1 MKIKTDVLISSLT
14 TMRIGG
20 PAKFVIEI
28 EKLEDI
34 LPSIEFAES
43 KNLPIFILGG
53 GANTIGYDEGY
64 NGVILL
70 NRIKGI
76 EFNGDNVRA
85 MGGEVWDELVA
96 VACEKGLTGIEALS
110 RIPGTVGAAPVQNIG
125 AYGQEVADTLAS
137 VEVFDLKKKVFT
149 ILNKKSLGFAYRK
162 SILNTAEQGRYF
174 VVAINLQLKKGMM
187 KRPFYKSIEQY
198 IEANKVTDFSP
209 MSIRQIVS
217 KIRADKLPDP
227 KMIASSGSFFKNIYL
242 DKAGVKTAE
251 AKGLKVY
258 HGADGDKI
266 NSGYLIEL
274 AGLAGE
280 LIDGMRVN
288 KKAALVLI
296 NESANS
302 YQNLSKAREKI
313 VKIIFEKFGYILEQ
327 EPVEIK

>member
-242 DKAGVKTAE
+242 D
-251 AKGLKVY
+251 
-258 HGADGDKI
+258 
-266 NSGYLIEL
+266 
-274 AGLAGE
+274 
-280 LIDGMRVN
+280 
-288 KKAALVLI
+288 
-296 NESANS
+296 
-302 YQNLSKAREKI
+302 
-313 VKIIFEKFGYILEQ
+313 
-327 EPVEIK
+327 